1 MCRRSLRQLRC
12 IPYHH
17 RWRRSMGFGRVSFK
31 DKQSDAIASFLCRA
45 MGRDV
50 GGIRIDKKANAA
62 NLNSND
68 VSGIRGEE
76 KDYEA
81 EDHHTMED
89 SVTEE
94 CHEKPDTLGAKS
106 MNHDAGI
113 PEGKTLKPDDQNL
126 SDQNS
131 SSPVKGNVQ
140 TKDTVLQPSALVAE
154 KQISIETHPIGA
166 ETVDAGGSSSLNTSD
181 FHSSGTEEKSQSKCR
196 TTVPVAPVF
205 RCVERAEKR
214 KEFYSKMEE
223 KQHAL
228 EAEKTEHEARTKE
241 KEKKVIKQ
249 LRKNMVFKAKPMPG
263 FYQEGPPPKAEL
275 KKLWPSSTRFSV
287 AESVLFICT
296 LLTFAL
302 SMGLYNPVKKTDC
315 KPPPTRAKSPKLNR
329 RKSCGDAAS
338 SSLEKKGVSTGTIS
352 RHFSSHKDR
361 GSTTTTD
368 SPMKNK
374 DQVSRKSGNDT
385 SKIKDRSKTVKETT
399 TETTPHAR
407 AEQTADITVN
417 G

>member
-1 MCRRSLRQLRC
+1 MSPISAAYPTIIAGEEVWGLG
-12 IPYHH
+12 H
-17 RWRRSMGFGRVSFK
+17 VSFK

-113 PEGKTLKPDDQNL
+113 SEGKTLKPDDQNL

-166 ETVDAGGSSSLNTSD
+166 EAVDAGGSSSSNTSD
-181 FHSSGTEEKSQSKCR
+181 FHSSGTEEKSQSKSR

-275 KKLWPSSTRFSV
+275 KK
-287 AESVLFICT
+287 
-296 LLTFAL
+296 
-302 SMGLYNPVKKTDC
+302 C

-352 RHFSSHKDR
+352 RHKER

-374 DQVSRKSGNDT
+374 DQVSGKSGNDT

>member
-1 MCRRSLRQLRC
+1 
-12 IPYHH
+12 
-17 RWRRSMGFGRVSFK
+17 
-31 DKQSDAIASFLCRA
+31 
-45 MGRDV
+45 
-50 GGIRIDKKANAA
+50 
-62 NLNSND
+62 
-68 VSGIRGEE
+68 
-76 KDYEA
+76 
-81 EDHHTMED
+81 
-89 SVTEE
+89 
-94 CHEKPDTLGAKS
+94 
-106 MNHDAGI
+106 
-113 PEGKTLKPDDQNL
+113 
-126 SDQNS
+126 
-131 SSPVKGNVQ
+131 
-140 TKDTVLQPSALVAE
+140 
-154 KQISIETHPIGA
+154 
-166 ETVDAGGSSSLNTSD
+166 
-181 FHSSGTEEKSQSKCR
+181 
-196 TTVPVAPVF
+196 
-205 RCVERAEKR
+205 
-214 KEFYSKMEE
+214 MEE

-241 KEKKVIKQ
+241 QEKKVVKQ

-275 KKLWPSSTRFSV
+275 K
-287 AESVLFICT
+287 
-296 LLTFAL
+296 
-302 SMGLYNPVKKTDC
+302 

-374 DQVSRKSGNDT
+374 DQVNGKSGNDT

>member
-1 MCRRSLRQLRC
+1 
-12 IPYHH
+12 
-17 RWRRSMGFGRVSFK
+17 
-31 DKQSDAIASFLCRA
+31 

-166 ETVDAGGSSSLNTSD
+166 ETVDAGGSSSSNTSD
-181 FHSSGTEEKSQSKCR
+181 FHSSGTEEKSQPNSPQVSRKPLQPDIKKHVDEDDNSSIASSTATSVRSAKSR

-241 KEKKVIKQ
+241 QEKKVVKQ

-275 KKLWPSSTRFSV
+275 K
-287 AESVLFICT
+287 
-296 LLTFAL
+296 
-302 SMGLYNPVKKTDC
+302 

-374 DQVSRKSGNDT
+374 DQVNGKSGNDT

>member
-1 MCRRSLRQLRC
+1 
-12 IPYHH
+12 
-17 RWRRSMGFGRVSFK
+17 
-31 DKQSDAIASFLCRA
+31 

-62 NLNSND
+62 KLNSDD
-68 VSGIRGEE
+68 VSGISGEE

-81 EDHHTMED
+81 GDHHTMED

-94 CHEKPDTLGAKS
+94 CHEKPDALGAKS
-106 MNHDAGI
+106 TNHDAGI
-113 PEGKTLKPDDQNL
+113 PEGKTLKPGDQNL

-140 TKDTVLQPSALVAE
+140 TQDTVLQPSALVAE

-166 ETVDAGGSSSLNTSD
+166 ETVDAGGNSSSNTSD
-181 FHSSGTEEKSQSKCR
+181 FHSSGTEEKSQPNSPQVSRKPLQPDIKKHVDEDDNSSIASSTATSVWSAKSR

-275 KKLWPSSTRFSV
+275 K
-287 AESVLFICT
+287 
-296 LLTFAL
+296 
-302 SMGLYNPVKKTDC
+302 

>member
-1 MCRRSLRQLRC
+1 M
-12 IPYHH
+12 
-17 RWRRSMGFGRVSFK
+17 
-31 DKQSDAIASFLCRA
+31 A

-94 CHEKPDTLGAKS
+94 CHEKPDTLGAKN

-166 ETVDAGGSSSLNTSD
+166 ETVDAGGSSSSNTSD
-181 FHSSGTEEKSQSKCR
+181 FHSSSTEEKSQPNSPQVSRKPLQPDIKKHVDEDDNSSIASSTATSVRSAKSR

-275 KKLWPSSTRFSV
+275 KK
-287 AESVLFICT
+287 
-296 LLTFAL
+296 
-302 SMGLYNPVKKTDC
+302 
-315 KPPPTRAKSPKLNR
+315 PPPTRAKSPKLNR

-352 RHFSSHKDR
+352 RHLSSHKDR

-374 DQVSRKSGNDT
+374 DQVSGKSGNDT